1 MKISPVAAE
10 LFHADGHDEAFRN
23 FTNALK
29 NRPTFYSVWLHV
41 SANMAVIRRS
51 CYRNI
56 QRKAESC
63 FLHSVVVLINSVTA

>member
-10 LFHADGHDEAFRN
+10 LFHADGHEAFRN

-29 NRPTFYSVWLHV
+29 NRPTFYNVWLHV

-56 QRKAESC
+56 QRKAES